1 MSSSEAYILNEI
13 QTPNALNVVYNSI
26 SDGNMTEEDIEADT
40 CLPEGSLSEVLSGLV
55 LLGLIRRTDY
65 EYEAVDL
72 DWDTGDSKHDFRL
85 TALGNLAEEATPG
98 NWGKQAVVLLNY
110 EYLIR
115 ENIQEFENN
124 EAALYES
131 IDNWLEKNTDYRP
144 KSGGTLYDHNDPK
157 FGNWTRLVY
166 FLGLVHKISGRQ
178 YSVYPNPEMVLA
190 SIERAAASS
199 RLDSGDGADIEIR
212 EYLRWLNEHLLRIGY
227 EDGMSV
233 PAVLART
240 LFTLVRMDH
249 IRLIEY
255 GDSGAVPLDQLSADA
270 HRGIDKEANSIKIL

>member
-13 QTPNALNVVYNSI
+13 QTPNALNVVYESI
-26 SDGNMTEEDIEADT
+26 SDGNTTEEDIKADT

-55 LLGLIRRTDY
+55 LLGIIRRTDY
-65 EYEAVDL
+65 EYEAVNL
-72 DWDTGDSKHDFRL
+72 DWDTGDAQRDFRL
-85 TALGNLAEEATPG
+85 TALSNLAEEATPG
-98 NWGKQAVVLLNY
+98 NWGKQAVVVLNY
-110 EYLIR
+110 EYLIT

-124 EAALYES
+124 ETALYES

-178 YSVYPNPEMVLA
+178 YSVYPDPEMIFA
-190 SIERAAASS
+190 SIERAAESS
-199 RLDSGDGADIEIR
+199 RLDSSDGADIEMR
-212 EYLRWLNEHLLRIGY
+212 EYLEWLNEHLLRIGH

-240 LFTLVRMDH
+240 LFTLVRADR